1 LRASRPHG
9 LTPPRPKGWRPALC
23 AALWLWCWLPAAL
36 RADDFVGNGPL
47 PVRNFQPVQLI
58 FLNLPFERARVLR
71 PGELDIYLE
80 SAEINEVAT
89 NQDDINAVLK
99 FETNRT
105 VLGGSIGLGR
115 AFEIGLGVPFISRF
129 GGFLDPFI
137 NGIEDVFQTSNPER
151 QEFPDNTYAG
161 FRISRGDVVLFH
173 GPNQEFELGD
183 MWAEAKYEALHSS
196 GLPIVSLRAAIK
208 VPTGRTG
215 GVFGSG
221 KPDFGGGVA
230 AEHRFLTWLVAY
242 GNLNLIYP
250 LGPITPAHLTLNPM
264 LTEGVGAE
272 AHVWRQLSFVLQ
284 QETYTSP
291 FHTGTRLLDGTVVE
305 LTLGFNLVWDRFLFQ
320 LGAIDNISPVVA
332 AADFTL
338 LGRVTYRK

>member
-1 LRASRPHG
+1 MS
-9 LTPPRPKGWRPALC
+9 PRTVAPLNPTWRRSALC
-23 AALWLWCWLPAAL
+23 AAVWLWCLLPAAL

-47 PVRNFQPVQLI
+47 PVRNFQPIQMM
-58 FLNLPFERARVLR
+58 FLNLPFERARVLQ
-71 PGELDIYLE
+71 PGEITIYVE
-80 SAEINEVAT
+80 SAEINEIAT

-105 VLGGSIGLGR
+105 VLGGSIGLGH
-115 AFEIGLGVPFISRF
+115 AFEVGLGVPFISRF

-137 NGIEDVFQTSNPER
+137 NGVEDVFQTSNPER
-151 QEFPDNTYAG
+151 HEFPNNTYGG
-161 FRISRGDVVLFH
+161 FRVQRGDVVLFD

-183 MWAEAKYEALHSS
+183 MWAEAKYEVWHLP
-196 GLPIVSLRAAIK
+196 GLPIVSLRGAIK
-208 VPTGRTG
+208 APTGRPG

-221 KPDFGGGVA
+221 KPDFGVGAA
-230 AEHRFLTWLVAY
+230 AEHQFLSWLVAY

-250 LGPITPAHLTLNPM
+250 LGPISPGRLTLNPM
-264 LTEGVGAE
+264 LTEGIGAE
-272 AHVWRQLSFVLQ
+272 ARVWRQLSFVLQ

-305 LTLGFNLVWDRFLFQ
+305 LTLGFNVAWDRFLFQ